1 MNAAELAEHPRLDPQ
16 PDLNPDPT
24 LDPTLDPESS
34 PRAADPLVSIVIPA
48 FNEELTIEAAFDRLH
63 GVLLELRVD
72 YELIFVN
79 DGSRDQTLP
88 LLLRLAHDH
97 PEVRVIDFSRN
108 FGHQIAVT
116 AGIDHAR
123 GDVVILIDADLQ
135 DPPELIGAFLAKW
148 REGYDVVYA
157 VRQSREGETWFKTW
171 SARLFYRLLRRMTDI
186 DIPLDTGDFRL
197 MSRQVAHTLS
207 SSREHHRFIRGMVSW
222 TGFRQ
227 TGIPYVRAERCA
239 GESKYPLRKM
249 LQFSVDGITSFSFKP
264 LQLATKFGVIVAI
277 CGFMGI
283 VAVIVEKL
291 FLHTTA
297 VGWASLMVVILFLG
311 GIQLLMLGILGEYT
325 GRIYD
330 EVRDRPMYIVR
341 ESYNFQ
347 SEAKPR
353 I

>member
-1 MNAAELAEHPRLDPQ
+1 MNVEELAEHPKVDLQLD
-16 PDLNPDPT
+16 LK
-24 LDPTLDPESS
+24 LDPESAQ
-34 PRAADPLVSIVIPA
+34 RTADPLVSIVIPA
-48 FNEELTIEAAFDRLH
+48 FNEELTIATTFNRLNR
-63 GVLLELRVD
+63 VLLELQID
-72 YELIFVN
+72 FELIFVN

-171 SARLFYRLLRRMTDI
+171 SARLFYRLLHRMTDI

-197 MSRQVAHTLS
+197 MSRQVARTLS
-207 SSREHHRFIRGMVSW
+207 SIREHHRFLRGMVSW
-222 TGFRQ
+222 VGFRQ
-227 TGIPYVRAERCA
+227 TGIPYVRAERYA

-249 LQFSVDGITSFSFKP
+249 LKFSMDGMTSFSFKP
-264 LQLATKFGVIVAI
+264 LQIATQLGMIVAMF
-277 CGFMGI
+277 GFMGI
-283 VAVIVEKL
+283 ILVVVEKV

-297 VGWASLMVVILFLG
+297 IGWASLMVVILFLG
-311 GIQLLMLGILGEYT
+311 GIQLLMLGIVGEYM

-347 SEAKPR
+347 PDAEPQLHIKT
-353 I
+353 

>member
-1 MNAAELAEHPRLDPQ
+1 MNTAELAEHPKVDLQLDLQ
-16 PDLNPDPT
+16 P
-24 LDPTLDPESS
+24 DPESAQ
-34 PRAADPLVSIVIPA
+34 RIADPLVSIVIPA
-48 FNEELTIEAAFDRLH
+48 FNEELTIATTFDRLNR
-63 GVLLELRVD
+63 VLLELQVD
-72 YELIFVN
+72 FELIFVN

-171 SARLFYRLLRRMTDI
+171 SARLFYRLLHRMTDI

-197 MSRQVAHTLS
+197 MSRQVARTLS
-207 SSREHHRFIRGMVSW
+207 SIREHHRFLRGMVSW
-222 TGFRQ
+222 VGFRQ
-227 TGIPYVRAERCA
+227 TGISYVRAERYA

-249 LQFSVDGITSFSFKP
+249 LKFSMDGMTSFSFKP
-264 LQLATKFGVIVAI
+264 LQIATKLGMIVAMF
-277 CGFMGI
+277 GFMGI
-283 VAVIVEKL
+283 ILVVVEKL

-297 VGWASLMVVILFLG
+297 IGWASLMVVILFLG
-311 GIQLLMLGILGEYT
+311 GIQLLMLGIVGEYM

-347 SEAKPR
+347 PDAEPQLR
-353 I
+353 IKT